1 MNMCE
6 SIEKSTLFRDNLS
19 KYAAHMV
26 TGHPNL
32 PVLSIVSP
40 AEYYLVSRYSY
51 EGKEVC
57 EGHIY
62 QAYQLPN
69 GEKVIILEDGF
80 TQHISS
86 IGRDYFMHFFTI
98 EKVKYFANF
107 YNTTAKGIIDT
118 YGNHYYQVN
127 NYIIYDYI
135 SHERDSLVWYD
146 YDVYSNENGINIR
159 FKNNTSRL
167 QAPWCGHS
175 IIPNTCG
182 YHWNPILERF
192 QENDAEER
200 GIKTPVNEI
209 EKSTLYSDNLKK
221 YEAALIVSGRNECEL
236 RAYSDKQF
244 IYDEPN
250 YLTYMN
256 SIREI
261 RPAAY
266 YLVVRCDRNDDRMHE
281 GHIYK
286 AYRDPS
292 GKKVIILDDGSA
304 ATFPDDL
311 WTKGWYN
318 GGQLIIEE
326 VTYFANFFNS
336 GFTNYYQV
344 NGYIIYTGRTVG
356 LVNEHYTVWNEYT
369 VSLLNNDNVH
379 IRFYGSTQD
388 DTLSQ
393 CRDVV
398 LAMPWR
404 NGYYWSTVTKR
415 FQKNTALDIRNLG
428 EYIQKG
434 LCAGLG
440 VTDDIL
446 DDSSTVP
453 EEIYDEFL
461 NYVLND
467 FMTTN
472 DMEENEMATL
482 NYITDYHTKVR
493 LEMYA
498 PRTSKEAIE
507 CACKCLKGHDEMMDK
522 KEEFE
527 KAELAKHRK
536 ALSAFIDSIQNVY
549 YRDPY
554 TIVLWKNGEKTM
566 VKRTDTDSKPYDPEF
581 GLMACI
587 AKYLM
592 GNRPDYYDLFRK
604 WLPEDAKP
612 APRPTKAELKAAAN
626 AEKEAQEAAKQ
637 AKMEELYAEWKKN
650 YKPDNWSETN
660 GST

>member
-1 MNMCE
+1 MGLKYQDFE

-19 KYAAHMV
+19 KYAAHMI

-32 PVLSIVSP
+32 PILSIVSP
-40 AEYYLVSRYSY
+40 AEYYLITRYSY

-80 TQHISS
+80 TQHISGVS
-86 IGRDYFMHFFTI
+86 MAWHDSFFTI

-107 YNTTAKGIIDT
+107 YNSTSKEVINPG
-118 YGNHYYQVN
+118 GNHYYQVN
-127 NYIIYDYI
+127 SYIIYTYT
-135 SHERDSLVWYD
+135 SEERDSLVWYD
-146 YDVYSNENGINIR
+146 YDVYSNDDGINIR
-159 FKNNTSRL
+159 FENNTSHL

-175 IIPNTCG
+175 IIPKTCG
-182 YHWNPILERF
+182 YHWNPILKQF
-192 QENDAEER
+192 QKNAAEER
-200 GIKTPVNEI
+200 NPNTCSATNEI
-209 EKSTLYSDNLKK
+209 EKSTPYSDNLKK
-221 YEAALIVSGRNECEL
+221 YEAALVVSGRAEEP
-236 RAYSDKQF
+236 AYSDKQF
-244 IYDEPN
+244 IYDGPH
-250 YLTYMN
+250 YMKYKF
-256 SIREI
+256 ILKPVY
-261 RPAAY
+261 PAVY
-266 YLVVRCDRNDDRMHE
+266 YLIVRCDRNDTRFHE

-286 AYRDPS
+286 AYHTRD
-292 GKKVIILDDGSA
+292 GEKAIILDDGSV

-318 GGQLIIEE
+318 GESLIVEK
-326 VTYFANFFNS
+326 VTYFANFFNTY
-336 GFTNYYQV
+336 FTSYYQV
-344 NGYIIYTGRTVG
+344 NGYLIRTPRYLG
-356 LVNEHYTVWNEYT
+356 LVTDEHYTVWNEYT
-369 VSLLNNDNVH
+369 VALLNNDNVH

-393 CRDVV
+393 CRDTV

-404 NGYYWSTVTKR
+404 NGYYWSTVTNR
-415 FQKNTALDIRNLG
+415 FQKNTALDLHNLG
-428 EYIQKG
+428 EHLQKG

-440 VTDDIL
+440 ITRDIL
-446 DDSSTVP
+446 NDSSTVS
-453 EEIYDEFL
+453 EELYEEFL

-467 FMTTN
+467 FMLTN
-472 DMEENEMATL
+472 DMEENTMQP
-482 NYITDYHTKVR
+482 YTDKKLFLT
-493 LEMYA
+493 MPA
-498 PRTSKEAIE
+498 PRNSDEALE
-507 CACKCLKGHDEMMDK
+507 GALACLKCHDVMMDEK
-522 KEEFE
+522 DRLE

-536 ALSAFIDSIQNVY
+536 ALNAFIDSIQNVY

-554 TIVLWKNGEKTM
+554 TIVLWKNGEKTI

-637 AKMEELYAEWKKN
+637 AKMEELYAEWSK
-650 YKPDNWSETN
+650 SN
-660 GST
+660 GTA